1 MSSPSA
7 VVWEEQRQNV
17 LMRLVR
23 IDPTKVDGRQMS
35 KGRDEHIIYNV
46 KKCLKIAAA
55 GEACSVVRS

>member
-1 MSSPSA
+1 M
-7 VVWEEQRQNV
+7 

-46 KKCLKIAAA
+46 KKCLKIAVA
-55 GEACSVVRS
+55 GEACSVVTS